1 MEDESLG
8 RLKNTISF
16 RLQPNIDFLIK
27 QKAIEK
33 GISVS
38 DLGREIINRYFEE
51 EIQDPELIYASL
63 NDAKDKIRFL
73 ENKIDLLLV
82 ILLELV
88 RREIKVLP
96 HRPSVTEEIAEHEY
110 ENFMN
115 NVKTSLSGN
124 HRGML
129 EAMVLDIYQQG
140 GN

>member
-1 MEDESLG
+1 MGDDSLG
-8 RLKNTISF
+8 RLRETISF
-16 RLQPNIDFLIK
+16 RLQPNIDFLIA
-27 QKAIEK
+27 QKAKEK
-33 GISVS
+33 GISKS
-38 DLGREIINRYFEE
+38 DLGREIVNKYFEE

-73 ENKIDLLLV
+73 ENKIDLLSV

-96 HRPSVTEEIAEHEY
+96 YRSSVSEEIAENEY
-110 ENFMN
+110 ENFMHG
-115 NVKTSLSGN
+115 VKSALDGN
-124 HRGML
+124 HKGML